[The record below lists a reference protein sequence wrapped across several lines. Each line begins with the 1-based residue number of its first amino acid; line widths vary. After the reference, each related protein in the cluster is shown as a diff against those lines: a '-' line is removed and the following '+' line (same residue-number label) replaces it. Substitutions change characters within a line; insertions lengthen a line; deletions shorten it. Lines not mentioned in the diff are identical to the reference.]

1 MWFAGEA
8 IILGLVRI
16 VAHVDMDA
24 FYAAVEAQRNPA
36 LRDRPLVV
44 GADPKEG
51 HGRGVV
57 TAASYAA
64 RRYGIRSALPI
75 SRAWRLAEAAR
86 RRGEPETIFV
96 RDDHALYREVSARIM
111 AILATAGDAFQKTS
125 VDEAYLELSSLG
137 SFDAAVERAR
147 RLKADIVSK
156 EGLTAS
162 VGIGPNK
169 LVAKIASD
177 FQKPDGLRVVR
188 PEEVQPFLDPLRIRV
203 IPGIGPKTER
213 FLHERHIRTV
223 ADLRTL
229 DLAQLAEWFG
239 RWGEDLFAKAR
250 GLSES
255 AVSNERERKSVGEQE
270 TFEVD
275 TLDATFVLE
284 RARALARTVW
294 SRLEG
299 HGFRAFRT
307 VTVTVRF
314 ENFITFA
321 SSRTGREVWTSE
333 EALCAAALEPLVHAP
348 EAIHSARI
356 GGIGVVDHAALERER
371 AQARP
376 LARVRGHVGPGRG
389 RELGDR
395 SLAAGCFPD
404 QRRLAPVVVFD
415 RPLALLL
422 LGEPDIE
429 IGVEVAAER
438 GRPGK
443 RPPHPPLVRLQLR
456 ERRPRHR
463 RKHDVVVGQ
472 VDGEA
477 VESVGDRRAGRTPCF
492 VVGPEHEVVDEE
504 LRAPSEKVGQRGAPL
519 VRLESVL
526 LVDPDPRQLLPS
538 PRQLVAAPREL
549 LLRLEQL
556 EPRCEPLFTCPGHVL
571 RHRSSL
577 FPLSAPYRSP
587 L

>member
-1 MWFAGEA
+1 
-8 IILGLVRI
+8 VRI

-24 FYAAVEAQRNPA
+24 FYAAVEAQRAPA

-111 AILATAGDAFQKTS
+111 AILAAAGDAFQKTS
-125 VDEAYLELSSLG
+125 VDEAYLDLSSLG

-147 RLKADIVSK
+147 RLKAEIVSR

-177 FQKPDGLRVVR
+177 FQKPDGLTVVR
-188 PEEVQPFLDPLRIRV
+188 SEEVQAFLDPLRIRV

-213 FLHERHIRTV
+213 FLHGHHIQTV
-223 ADLRTL
+223 AELRTL
-229 DLAQLAEWFG
+229 DRAQLAEWFG
-239 RWGEDLFAKAR
+239 RWGEDLYARAR

-275 TLDATFVLE
+275 TLDGTFVLE

-299 HGFRAFRT
+299 HGFRACRT

-314 ENFITFA
+314 ENFITSA
-321 SSRTGREVWTSE
+321 RSRTSREAWTSE
-333 EALCAAALEPLVHAP
+333 EALCAAALE
-348 EAIHSARI
+348 
-356 GGIGVVDHAALERER
+356 
-371 AQARP
+371 
-376 LARVRGHVGPGRG
+376 
-389 RELGDR
+389 
-395 SLAAGCFPD
+395 
-404 QRRLAPVVVFD
+404 
-415 RPLALLL
+415 LLL
-422 LGEPDIE
+422 PFLDD
-429 IGVEVAAER
+429 
-438 GRPGK
+438 
-443 RPPHPPLVRLQLR
+443 R
-456 ERRPRHR
+456 ENPRHR
-463 RKHDVVVGQ
+463 K
-472 VDGEA
+472 
-477 VESVGDRRAGRTPCF
+477 
-492 VVGPEHEVVDEE
+492 
-504 LRAPSEKVGQRGAPL
+504 
-519 VRLESVL
+519 
-526 LVDPDPRQLLPS
+526 
-538 PRQLVAAPREL
+538 
-549 LLRLEQL
+549 LRLIGVRAEK
-556 EPRCEPLFTCPGHVL
+556 
-571 RHRSSL
+571 
-577 FPLSAPYRSP
+577 LSR
-587 L
+587 